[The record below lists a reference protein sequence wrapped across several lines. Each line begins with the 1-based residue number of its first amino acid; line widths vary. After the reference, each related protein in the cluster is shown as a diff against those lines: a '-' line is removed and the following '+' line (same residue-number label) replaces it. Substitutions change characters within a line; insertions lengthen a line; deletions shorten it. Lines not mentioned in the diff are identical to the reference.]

1 MEVALIL
8 FIGGV
13 IIVTWLYNWTRLQQR
28 IRVTGSVDTIAGD
41 LLVEDS
47 TELEAQ
53 VAAHDSSDAV
63 LVARGHGQLMYANN
77 PARAMIGMNGGA
89 PNLEQIARIA
99 TPSDTFLELF
109 TEERQA
115 AFRLGQRWVEASS
128 HRIPGPGEIR
138 TLVVMREINGGGNGS
153 GDTLD
158 FSKAMAIINQIGNT
172 IDASIGVEQTLQTL
186 LSIISQSIRFD
197 GGEINLRNPQNGE
210 LSPRGWLG
218 DSTYQIMLSERGG
231 CYEAGEGLTGWI
243 AQHREALNIPD
254 IQQIGLSPKVQECPY
269 SSFIGVP
276 LLAGINGEVLIGT
289 WELACLEPK
298 AFGRSDFALLQA
310 VSKSAAGAIH
320 NAMLYAGQVRRIE
333 DITMLQNM
341 VDQQVGLQ
349 QGGFDPLDQPKSD
362 VSKNG
367 EGNAKSL
374 NGLNG
379 SHREAESENSDNVFT
394 VLSERVANLAEAQIA
409 GVYIYD
415 EQARRL
421 SPMLSFCGLQDVI
434 VRSASIDLPPDSPQ
448 RHIFEQQS
456 YWVSN
461 DAQDE
466 ELLETLGLQT
476 MIQLGNVQNLVWVPL
491 QAGRRR
497 IGLMMVANR
506 IGGAFTPRDITNVQ
520 ALAAQI
526 AVIVEKVKLVQ
537 REQSIEAQL
546 SAMQEITYAIGA
558 LTAESDFYASITSR
572 IAALMDIEMCGI
584 LLYDEAKQRLVS
596 RLPFFGVSDDK
607 IQDYSITLEPGTV
620 YDELWNEERYWYSNR
635 VQADTLTYA
644 AGLDQLAAALNVQKT
659 LFAVLESGGRKLG
672 VVQASNKRSGQDFT
686 DADARLLLTFAT
698 QAAAVIENARLFQEI
713 QQRSEQAQQLRR
725 LAEAAGKVA
734 TDEDAMHD
742 LLGEIAQVMDSKVAF
757 VNMLS
762 QEGMLVTYPSWI
774 YGAEIDEAI
783 FQDTYAQGFE
793 NSVVKSRRPFMSNN
807 VLRDVRV
814 IPSYRHWAEKL
825 KITNAILVPLVVGD
839 KVLGEL
845 GIGNRDVASGD
856 THGEVYN
863 EDDLKMIDTISTQI
877 SAALD
882 RLLLYRATGQN
893 LTRRME
899 ELDAISRISYEL
911 TITLDFDQIV
921 NMIRK
926 EALNATDANGATVAL
941 LEPAEKWATPNDPE
955 IQRRLGNARVM
966 TTLADIERRAIAR
979 GGGSTIIDDYVLAD
993 GLVPSP
999 PEARSALAAAIV
1011 YHAQVV
1017 GVLHLYHSEPNHFDD
1032 QSAAFIQTLAAK
1044 ASLGYGNAVRFE
1056 EQMERSERLRRR
1068 VEQLNRIFELG
1079 NMLPSSAEPVM
1090 VMEAVAYSVQQAV
1103 GYDLVLMLMVDED
1116 SGEVE
1121 RIAQAG
1127 LPLEVFENSRSQH
1140 IPVTKLEHLLR
1151 FDQYQTSESYFFP
1164 VEERA
1169 VWYDPALQGLTLSW
1183 EGKRDISYEN
1193 DQSWR
1198 EGDLLL
1204 VPIRG
1209 TTGRLLG
1216 LMSLDAPQSNRRPD
1230 RMSIEVLEI
1239 FAHQASAT
1247 LENARLYHASL
1258 NSAEQE
1264 VRLNEVMETVA
1275 STLDVNQIVESV
1287 AAGISRL
1294 LPATRLTVALI
1305 DAEQKGFEV
1314 VRVTLEADG
1323 SFQSTRDRR
1332 ISLGRTALGH
1342 VYLNRDVLVYRANDA
1357 EVPDFED
1364 LKTWIRN
1371 GDKVGI
1377 VVPLV
1382 TGGEC
1387 LGALHVG
1394 SSRAEPSS
1402 FLASQSLIRRLAQL
1416 VAASVQNARL
1426 FNQAYSLQVLN
1437 QSVVEAI
1444 QQGIVVLNNSGRV
1457 VSINEYM
1464 RNRYGWDDSVAGQD
1478 LFVYRPELVEL
1489 IGRELRFVLENGIP
1503 QERVNQMTLEE
1514 DDELLVRNFY
1524 MYPMLSNESVRG
1536 AVLLV
1541 EDVTERAQLEEAMEA
1556 RANQLAALTAVSTRI
1571 TATLE
1576 REEVITVSLQEM
1588 SQLVRY
1594 NTMTLWRR
1602 TGSWMVLLGAAGTEG
1617 IDTSEETRIRITDF
1631 DRVRQVVE
1639 KRQAVVVNSETPLA
1653 ELLPGESVVR
1663 SWMGVP
1669 LVNQSH
1675 VIGLIVLTQPTI
1687 AAYDSLSDQNIAL
1700 AFASQVAISITNA
1713 DLFEQTF
1720 DRTNELGTLLE
1731 AAQATSVSQDI
1742 DQVLATVTQLML
1754 GALEMDQCRIMIW
1767 DEVDRTL
1774 EVQVDTSP
1782 VDTSRVVPSG
1792 TLYELDLDSAY
1803 MHSLK
1808 ERDVVVLSQRD
1819 QSEKFGREHQA
1830 LIEEQVTARMLVPLA
1845 SPDGAI
1851 GLIQLDQFSNDGRE
1865 MTQQKVR
1872 LARALSSQIAVAIQN
1887 ARLTTEMASM
1897 FNEALVINDL
1907 SRAIST
1913 KLNVDDMITIVRDQV
1928 PALTGANELYLALYD
1943 KQTQTISFP
1952 VAVRGGVPYTIPS
1965 RSLVNDEVSHI
1976 IRTGRQLSLGADYY
1990 TPDQLRSSLGIENGE
2005 GDAKSYLGIPLKV
2018 SNEVFGVLALRDVER
2033 TRAFSINDQR
2043 ILETVGAQLSAAI
2056 QNARFFEQVNKLNE
2070 NLNQLVEERTEEL
2083 EKERDRLDTLY
2094 QITSELA
2101 RTLDMERLQQRAIG
2115 MIAKAVNAEDG
2126 VIFGL
2131 DPMTDELVTK
2141 AYQHPQYVYDDPDG
2155 LKEYKLHPA
2164 ESLASWLIQE
2174 SSEPSVVIDDLH
2186 AFEHW
2191 DMSAPGAIQWRSAL
2205 VVVLESNQNDPQGV
2219 MVLLSPKVGAFGE
2232 EEMRLVVAA
2241 ANQVAS
2247 SINNADLYQLI
2258 RDQADRLG
2266 FLLRTEQDEAE
2277 KNSAIL
2283 EAIADG
2289 VILSDAEGKVI
2300 LFNNA
2305 AERILGL
2312 PREQVLGQP
2321 LSRFTGLYGNDVNLW
2336 AQAIQDHTARAEVEQ
2351 REEFVDQ
2358 RLSLGDRIVSA
2369 HLSPVFT
2376 NERLLGMVSVFRDI
2390 TRDVEIDRMKAEFIS
2405 RVSHEFRTPLTSI
2418 KGYNDLIMMGALGA
2432 LNETQQRAMH
2442 TIRDNIDRLTI
2453 LVEDVL
2459 DISKVDSGRSTLQI
2473 EVVNIQDLVER
2484 VIRSVGSKPHHERKN
2499 LAVTTQF
2506 DPQIEMMEAD
2516 REKLTRILSNVVD
2529 NAFNYTMAG
2538 GRITIGTHFEPDANR
2553 VIFTVADTGVGI
2565 PEHFHD
2571 DIWKRFQR
2579 YEEHALSLDIS
2590 GTGLGLSIVKEL
2602 VEMHG
2607 GQITFESEVGRG
2619 STFFI
2624 SLPVSVPE
2632 ALRSKTSTGTFRAI

>member
-28 IRVTGSVDTIAGD
+28 IRTTGAGD
-41 LLVEDS
+41 ILAGELLAEDS
-47 TELEAQ
+47 NELDAQ
-53 VAAHDSSDAV
+53 LELQNSSDAV

-115 AFRLGQRWVEASS
+115 AFRLGSRWVEASS

-138 TLVVMREINGGGNGS
+138 TLVVMRELNGGGTNSNGS
-153 GDTLD
+153 LD
-158 FSKAMAIINQIGNT
+158 FSKAMAIINQIGDT

-186 LSIISQSIRFD
+186 LTIIGQSIRFD
-197 GGEINLRNPQNGE
+197 GGEINLYNAQTGQYI
-210 LSPRGWLG
+210 PRGWIG
-218 DSTYQIMLSERGG
+218 DPAYQIQLAEQGSYYG
-231 CYEAGEGLTGWI
+231 ANEGLTGWI
-243 AQHREALNIPD
+243 TRHREPLNIPD
-254 IQQIGLSPKVQECPY
+254 IQTIELAPKVGGYPY
-269 SSFIGVP
+269 HSFIGVP
-276 LLAGINGEVLIGT
+276 LIAGVVAGANASSELLIGT
-289 WELACLEPK
+289 LELAGTAPK
-298 AFGRSDFALLQA
+298 AFSRGDFALLQA
-310 VSKSAAGAIH
+310 ISKSAAGAIH
-320 NAMLYAGQVRRIE
+320 NALLYAGQVRRIE

-341 VDQQVGLQ
+341 VDQYVGIQ
-349 QGGFDPLDQPKSD
+349 ETDPTFDPSQ
-362 VSKNG
+362 NG
-367 EGNAKSL
+367 HSQ
-374 NGLNG
+374 
-379 SHREAESENSDNVFT
+379 REAQPGTEDESPDEVFRI
-394 VLSERVANLAEAQIA
+394 LSERVAHLAEVQIA
-409 GVYIYD
+409 GVYLYD
-415 EQARRL
+415 ETTRRL
-421 SPMLSFCGLQDVI
+421 TPMLPFYGLQDVI
-434 VRSASIDLPPDSPQ
+434 VRSATIDLPPDSPQ
-448 RHIFEQQS
+448 RHIFDQQT

-461 DAQDE
+461 DARQE

-476 MIQLGNVQNLVWVPL
+476 LIQLGNVQNMVWLPL

-497 IGLMMVANR
+497 IGMMMVANR
-506 IGGAFTPRDITNVQ
+506 LDGAFIPRDVTNLQ
-520 ALAAQI
+520 GLAAQI

-537 REQSIEAQL
+537 REQSIEAQIF
-546 SAMQEITYAIGA
+546 AMQEITYAIGA

-572 IAALMDIEMCGI
+572 IAALLNIEMCGI
-584 LLYDEAKQRLVS
+584 LLYDETKLRLVS
-596 RLPFFGVSDDK
+596 RLPFFGVPDDK
-607 IQDYSITLEPGTV
+607 VRDYAITLEPGTV
-620 YDELWNEERYWYSNR
+620 YDELWNDERYWYSNR

-644 AGLDQLAAALNVQKT
+644 AGLDQLAADLNVQKT

-672 VVQASNKRSGQDFT
+672 VVQVSNKRNGQDFT

-698 QAAAVIENARLFQEI
+698 QAAAVIENARLFQEV
-713 QQRSEQAQQLRR
+713 QQRSEEAQQLRR

-734 TDEDAMHD
+734 TDEDAMRD
-742 LLGEIAQVMDSKVAF
+742 LLAEIAQIMNSKIAF

-762 QEGMLVTYPSWI
+762 QEGMLVTYPNWS
-774 YGAEIDEAI
+774 YGTQLEEAI

-793 NSVVKSRRPFMSNN
+793 NSVVKSRRPFMTNN
-807 VLRDVRV
+807 VLRDIRV
-814 IPSYRHWAEKL
+814 IPSYRQWAEKL
-825 KITNAILVPLVVGD
+825 NITSAILVPLVVGD

-845 GIGNRDVASGD
+845 GIGNRETDGQGD
-856 THGEVYN
+856 VYN
-863 EDDLKMIDTISTQI
+863 DEDLRILDTIGAQI

-911 TITLDFDQIV
+911 TVTLDFDQIV

-941 LEPAEKWATPNDPE
+941 LEPVEKWATPADPE

-966 TTLADIERRAIAR
+966 TALADIERRAIMR
-979 GGGSTIIDDYVLAD
+979 GGGSTIVDDYGLAD

-1103 GYDLVLMLMVDED
+1103 GYDIVLMLMVDEEA
-1116 SGEVE
+1116 GVVR

-1127 LPLEVFENSRSQH
+1127 LPLEIFENSRSQV
-1140 IPVTKLEHLLR
+1140 IPLPKLEHLLR
-1151 FDQYQTSESYFFP
+1151 FDQYRVSESYFLP
-1164 VEERA
+1164 AEERGI
-1169 VWYDPALQGLTLSW
+1169 WYDPDLQGITLSW
-1183 EGKRDISYEN
+1183 EGKREIHHEN
-1193 DQSWR
+1193 DLSWR
-1198 EGDLLL
+1198 EGDVLL
-1204 VPIRG
+1204 VPVRG
-1209 TTGRLLG
+1209 ATGRLLG
-1216 LMSLDAPQSNRRPD
+1216 LMSLDTPQTNKRPD

-1239 FAHQASAT
+1239 FAHQASST
-1247 LENARLYHASL
+1247 LENARLYHASVS
-1258 NSAEQE
+1258 SAEQE

-1275 STLDVNQIVESV
+1275 STLDINQIVDSV

-1305 DAEQKGFEV
+1305 DAEKKGFEV
-1314 VRVTLEADG
+1314 VRVTLDVDG
-1323 SFQSTRDRR
+1323 SFQSSRDRR
-1332 ISLGRTALGH
+1332 INLGRTALGH
-1342 VYLNRDVLVYRANDA
+1342 VYLNRDVLVYRAGDA
-1357 EVPDFED
+1357 ELPDFED
-1364 LKTWIRN
+1364 LRTWVRN
-1371 GDKVGI
+1371 GDSVGI
-1377 VVPLV
+1377 VVPLI

-1394 SSRAEPSS
+1394 SSRAEPAI
-1402 FLASQSLIRRLAQL
+1402 FFESQSLIKRLAQL

-1464 RNRYGWDDSVAGQD
+1464 RNRYGWEDTVAGMD

-1503 QERVNQMTLEE
+1503 QERVNQMTIEA
-1514 DDELLVRNFY
+1514 DNELLVRNFY

-1602 TGSWMVLLGAAGTEG
+1602 SGSWMVLIGAAGSEG
-1617 IDTSEETRIRITDF
+1617 IEVNEETRIRISDF
-1631 DRVRQVVE
+1631 ERVRQVVD
-1639 KRQAVVVNSETPLA
+1639 KRQAVVVNSETTLT
-1653 ELLPGESVVR
+1653 EVLPGEHDVR

-1687 AAYDSLSDQNIAL
+1687 NAYDSLSDQNIAM

-1782 VDTSRVVPSG
+1782 IDPDRTVPAG
-1792 TLYELDLDSAY
+1792 TQYELEMDSAY
-1803 MHSLK
+1803 MHSLT
-1808 ERDVVVLSQRD
+1808 ERDVVVLSRSD
-1819 QSEKFGREHQA
+1819 QSEKFSKERQA
-1830 LIEEQVTARMLVPLA
+1830 LVEDQVTARMLVPLA

-1851 GLIQLDQFSNDGRE
+1851 GLIQLDQFANDGRE

-1913 KLNVDDMITIVRDQV
+1913 KLNLDDMMAIVRDQV
-1928 PALTGANELYLALYD
+1928 PALTGANELYLALRD
-1943 KQTQTISFP
+1943 GQTDTVNFP
-1952 VAVRGGVPYTIPS
+1952 VAVRGGIPYTIPS
-1965 RSLVNDEVSHI
+1965 RPLGNDEVSHI
-1976 IRTGRQLSLGADYY
+1976 IKTGRQLSLGADYY

-2005 GDAKSYLGIPLKV
+2005 GDAKSYMGIPLKV
-2018 SNEVFGVLALRDVER
+2018 SGEVFGVLALRDVER

-2056 QNARFFEQVNKLNE
+2056 QNAQFFEQVNKLNE

-2083 EKERDRLDTLY
+2083 ENERDRLDTLY

-2141 AYQHPQYVYDDPDG
+2141 AYQHPQHVYDDPEG
-2155 LKEYKLHPA
+2155 LKDYKLHPA
-2164 ESLASWLIQE
+2164 ESLAAWLIQE

-2205 VVVLESNQNDPQGV
+2205 VVILESNQNDPQGV
-2219 MVLLSPKVGAFGE
+2219 MVLLSSKVDAFGE
-2232 EEMRLVVAA
+2232 EELRLVVAA

-2336 AQAIQDHTARAEVEQ
+2336 AQAIQDHTARAEIEQ
-2351 REEFVDQ
+2351 DEQFVDQ

-2432 LNETQQRAMH
+2432 LNETQQRALN
-2442 TIRDNIDRLTI
+2442 TIRDNIDRLTL

-2473 EVVNIQDLVER
+2473 EVIHIQDIVER
-2484 VIRSVGSKPHHERKN
+2484 VIKSVSMKPHHERKH

-2506 DPQIEMMEAD
+2506 DPAIEMMEAD

-2529 NAFNYTMAG
+2529 NAFNYTLIG
-2538 GRITIGTHFEPDANR
+2538 GKIGISTHYDAEANR

-2579 YEEHALSLDIS
+2579 YEEHALSMDIS

-2602 VEMHG
+2602 VEIHG

-2624 SLPVSVPE
+2624 SLPVTVPD